1 MNTITTIINSMQ
13 QQINEDA
20 IDALVNLGVS
30 HSNAVKTVI
39 ESDFDL
45 IEDVASN
52 PVELLELEF

>member
-1 MNTITTIINSMQ
+1 MNTITTIINSMS

-20 IDALVNLGVS
+20 IDTLVTFGIS
-30 HSNAVKTVI
+30 HNDAVKTVI

-45 IEDVASN
+45 IQSVESN

>member
-1 MNTITTIINSMQ
+1 MNTITTIINSMS

-20 IDALVNLGVS
+20 IDTLVNFGIS
-30 HSNAVKTVI
+30 HNDAVKTVI

-45 IEDVASN
+45 IQSVESN